1 MSFFKIW
8 NLFVTCFVNS
18 ENFYCHENVPI
29 LLVFGFLSTLITLE
43 TQGVD
48 ALRLM
53 ALNVGNENIGRDND
67 FFFDKHDDEH
77 IKCKAQS
84 KHFNIQCQVFV
95 FLVCIVYTVKKA
107 KTIKS

>member
-1 MSFFKIW
+1 M
-8 NLFVTCFVNS
+8 TCFLNS
-18 ENFYCHENVPI
+18 LENFYCHENVLI

-53 ALNVGNENIGRDND
+53 ALNVGSDNIGRDD
-67 FFFDKHDDEH
+67 DCFFDKHDDEK

-84 KHFNIQCQVFV
+84 LNILTFNFK
-95 FLVCIVYTVKKA
+95 FLLF
-107 KTIKS
+107 

>member
-1 MSFFKIW
+1 M
-8 NLFVTCFVNS
+8 TCFVNS
-18 ENFYCHENVPI
+18 LENFCCHENVLI

-53 ALNVGNENIGRDND
+53 ALNVGSDNIGRDND

-77 IKCKAQS
+77 IKFKAQS
-84 KHFNIQCQVFV
+84 LNILTFSFK
-95 FLVCIVYTVKKA
+95 FLFFYVVLCTL
-107 KTIKS
+107 